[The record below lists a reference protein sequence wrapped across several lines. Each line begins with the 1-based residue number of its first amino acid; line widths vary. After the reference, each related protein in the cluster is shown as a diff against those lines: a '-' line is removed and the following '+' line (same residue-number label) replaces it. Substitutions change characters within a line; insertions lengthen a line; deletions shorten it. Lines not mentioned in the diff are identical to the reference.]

1 VEGPAYFIAS
11 EGLTNAVKHAR
22 ASRVTLRARAG
33 NGRLVV
39 SVSDDG
45 IGGAAPSRGS
55 GLRGLCDRVEAHGG
69 TFELESVEGEG
80 TTIVAEL
87 PCGS

>member
-1 VEGPAYFIAS
+1 LA
-11 EGLTNAVKHAR
+11 
-22 ASRVTLRARAG
+22 
-33 NGRLVV
+33 V

-45 IGGAAPSRGS
+45 IGGASTSAGS

-69 TFELESVEGEG
+69 SFRLESAEGRG

-87 PCGS
+87 PCES